1 MAKLATIA
9 SVFAAS
15 FNVFAE
21 TIEITFSH
29 LVAEST
35 PKEQI
40 ALKFEELREQRLPGE

>member
-9 SVFAAS
+9 SIFAAS

-35 PKEQI
+35 PKGQI
-40 ALKFEELREQRLPGE
+40 ALKFKELIERRLPGE